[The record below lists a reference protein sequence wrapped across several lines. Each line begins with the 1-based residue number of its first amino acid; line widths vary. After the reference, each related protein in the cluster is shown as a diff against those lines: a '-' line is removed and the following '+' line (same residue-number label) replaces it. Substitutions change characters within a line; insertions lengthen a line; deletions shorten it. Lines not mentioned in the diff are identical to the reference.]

1 MKVCAG
7 NRKGKYSEIWALWV
21 STGRVLYVF
30 LSARHKTVGNGP
42 AVLLQLVNCSDVE
55 GPYSMPPMNSSLKTN
70 SVFQVGVLGFPF
82 LLTLLCSGVC
92 NWRGVRWFTEI
103 RGFLHNR
110 KRIWHSFV
118 MCLGTEAAKTDFPFL
133 SLTLYQPYA
142 KYRAV
147 CWVSLISNQLHVQLG
162 SLISDYGLIWD
173 MRSEK
178 EVGVI
183 CSGPEVMQNQ
193 SPRSPSSKRLTLQC
207 YPDIWPDSP
216 DTLLITGPMPHA
228 IISTLMK
235 VCFERLPS
243 HYTSDYGLFIFIFIF
258 FCHEDKCVSV
268 ISHP

>member
-103 RGFLHNR
+103 RGFLHNHE
-110 KRIWHSFV
+110 RIWHSFV

-193 SPRSPSSKRLTLQC
+193 SPRSPSSQRLTLLYQVSWYMTWLTRYTPHHRTHATC
-207 YPDIWPDSP
+207 HYLHSNESLFWKASIPLYLWLWP
-216 DTLLITGPMPHA
+216 
-228 IISTLMK
+228 
-235 VCFERLPS
+235 FYFYFYFFLPWR
-243 HYTSDYGLFIFIFIF
+243 
-258 FCHEDKCVSV
+258 
-268 ISHP
+268 